1 MFKDISVWQCCR
13 KQGQNYLNVGR
24 GGGEY
29 ICTQGGKIGSFSTLV
44 HLFRLRLYLKHWGIN
59 LPVCIQREN
68 AEKHSNVIS
77 VTERTEEFTELVLDT
92 VCPSVCLSVA
102 ESHGERCVCVYAFLH
117 YWEKE
122 ASCSP
127 TLAALGHKAAWAMC
141 LTLPWQ
147 QRTARLIHTCACTQI
162 RVRTHTRTL
171 LSPTHIHA
179 AVQQQNDA
187 TGIQKNWGE
196 ALHNTGRIQKMP
208 GERGERREERTAGA
222 GGGRERERQGNETP
236 PSPAVADIHRK
247 KPKHLLAHQDYTVSE
262 WESSQS
268 PGPCY
273 MRYPC
278 LFAIWLC
285 EQHWNGLKS
294 WISDMLLIFCCQTVT
309 KDHNSFPAHIFKCQH
324 PIQNKTPQ
332 VSTHHFS
339 VPK

>member
-162 RVRTHTRTL
+162 RVRTHAHFSPPHTFTQQSSSRTMQL
-171 LSPTHIHA
+171 EYRRTEERHYTTLA
-179 AVQQQNDA
+179 EYRRCQEREENGGRRGQQ
-187 TGIQKNWGE
+187 
-196 ALHNTGRIQKMP
+196 GREG
-208 GERGERREERTAGA
+208 GEREKGKGM
-222 GGGRERERQGNETP
+222 
-236 PSPAVADIHRK
+236 
-247 KPKHLLAHQDYTVSE
+247 KPHHHLL
-262 WESSQS
+262 
-268 PGPCY
+268 
-273 MRYPC
+273 
-278 LFAIWLC
+278 
-285 EQHWNGLKS
+285 
-294 WISDMLLIFCCQTVT
+294 
-309 KDHNSFPAHIFKCQH
+309 
-324 PIQNKTPQ
+324 
-332 VSTHHFS
+332 
-339 VPK
+339 